1 MLFNK
6 DTSLNL
12 SIKNDQ
18 NMDNNYLGVGSRVK
32 HPAFGDGVII
42 KLYAISYDVCFMLY
56 GVKQVGKEYDKW
68 EIIEHLA
75 AEDSVTYS
83 EAEKSLIRILKNYNL
98 IQDNPSLGDRWK
110 KGIMILQPFDTSLK
124 SKEIP
129 METFFQKI
137 IMSRERIRVMEQKIN
152 NHPVLSDEDKIT
164 LQQYITKIYGSF
176 TSFNL
181 LFEKK
186 EDYFVGEKS
195 V

>member
-18 NMDNNYLGVGSRVK
+18 NKDNYYLGVGSRVK
-32 HPAFGDGVII
+32 HTAFGDGVII

-68 EIIEHLA
+68 EIIEHLP

-152 NHPVLSDEDKIT
+152 ASNLEEIEKVE
-164 LQQYITKIYGSF
+164 LQQYITRIYGSL
-176 TSFNL
+176 TTFNV
-181 LFEKK
+181 LFKSNS
-186 EDYFVGEKS
+186 DFFVGEKS
-195 V
+195 K